1 MKVGTIFEL
10 GGIEMSS
17 LGKRI
22 REIRNLRGLTQE
34 KLAEKCSVSSACVSR
49 WETSNLIP
57 TRAHQEKIAM
67 ALEIQL
73 GDLYIASE
81 VGLPPNIIIKEIIET
96 LSKMSLQEQ
105 QHILEYIQLFEKFR
119 SLNKL

>member
-34 KLAEKCSVSSACVSR
+34 KLAEKFRISYR
-49 WETSNLIP
+49 GF
-57 TRAHQEKIAM
+57 Q
-67 ALEIQL
+67 LEI
-73 GDLYIASE
+73 
-81 VGLPPNIIIKEIIET
+81 
-96 LSKMSLQEQ
+96 
-105 QHILEYIQLFEKFR
+105 
-119 SLNKL
+119 